1 MFLAGLAQV
10 VTPNSTYGPAQQA
23 FFIGGPNALLVGLF
37 VCSETLR
44 ADSPPQIAADTAG
57 VGHITNYPSDAQT
70 WRMEIPFNDGVLPEH
85 TVLYDGACNGTS
97 IVEMD

>member
-10 VTPNSTYGPAQQA
+10 VTQNSTYGPAQQA
-23 FFIGGPNALLVGLF
+23 FFIGGPNSLLVGTLCLF
-37 VCSETLR
+37 VPRRT
-44 ADSPPQIAADTAG
+44 DSLPQIAADTTG

-70 WRMEIPFNDGVLPEH
+70 WRMEIPFKDGVVPGH